1 MKKIYFMLIC
11 LIIGISLNS
20 CHDKITHKIRVYH
33 NGDILTMKGDE
44 PIYAKAIE
52 VRDNT
57 IMKVVYTDEDEK
69 SLINNA
75 YAEVIDLKGKTL
87 MPSFIDAHSHIIR
100 FAQSLTTVDLTGST
114 NLLEIAE
121 KITNYIQVNKLKD
134 DAWVVGFG
142 YDNNLLPGKKNPNR
156 DDLDKISTTHPIF
169 ITHASGHVG
178 AMNSKALE
186 EFGVDENTPDI
197 EGGVIERYPN
207 SKKPTGYMEETAF
220 TFSITFFS

>member
-75 YAEVIDLKGKTL
+75 YAEVIDLKGKISIILYLTITICALSLPILSYVLLFVPTL
-87 MPSFIDAHSHIIR
+87 LWVILDRRI
-100 FAQSLTTVDLTGST
+100 
-114 NLLEIAE
+114 E
-121 KITNYIQVNKLKD
+121 KFY
-134 DAWVVGFG
+134 
-142 YDNNLLPGKKNPNR
+142 NP
-156 DDLDKISTTHPIF
+156 
-169 ITHASGHVG
+169 
-178 AMNSKALE
+178 
-186 EFGVDENTPDI
+186 
-197 EGGVIERYPN
+197 
-207 SKKPTGYMEETAF
+207 
-220 TFSITFFS
+220 